1 MEPKLK
7 WIPMPLD
14 GTIHPPLGL
23 TDFQVGWFWN
33 LFWASLTNPEFP
45 GYLPAARSTL
55 WTFAGAHR
63 RAHWDANCAL
73 VMAAFELREIAGRK
87 MWCLPA
93 LVNIIEEQKKKLRAY
108 KKATDFKNRHSG
120 PQEDGT
126 CSPSQFGFDFDIKK
140 KEQVKEGGL
149 ISSVSH
155 GPASGRANYSQA
167 DFDARDQ
174 RRMAE
179 AYAQL
184 NKRNAEGAC
193 WGSGMSTRQMFEY
206 ACGVAGISIA
216 RGLELE
222 EGRRKWPEQVPDWA
236 KEEVVGK

>member
-1 MEPKLK
+1 
-7 WIPMPLD
+7 MPLD
-14 GTIHPPLGL
+14 GTIRPPLGL
-23 TDFQVGWFWN
+23 KDFQVGWFWN
-33 LFWASLTNPEFP
+33 LLWASLTNLEFP
-45 GYLPAARSTL
+45 GYLPAARSSL

-93 LVNIIEEQKKKLRAY
+93 LVDIIEEQKRKLRVH

-120 PQEDGT
+120 PQEGGA
-126 CSPSQFGFDFDIKK
+126 CSSSQFGFAFDTKEVK
-140 KEQVKEGGL
+140 EKEQVEEGCL
-149 ISSVSH
+149 TSSVSH
-155 GPASGRANYSQA
+155 GPASSGRNYSQA

-174 RRMAE
+174 RRIAE

-184 NKRNAEGAC
+184 NKRNAEGAR
-193 WGSGMSTRQMFEY
+193 WGAGMSARQMFEY
-206 ACGVAGISIA
+206 ACAVAGVSIA

-222 EGRRKWPEQVPDWA
+222 GQRRKWPEQVPDWA
-236 KEEVVGK
+236 KEEVAGT